1 MIVAPF
7 ALAYIAWIASQQTM
21 IFGNDLDIDLLLM
34 LGGFVTSFPLLC
46 FAAAVTRLPL
56 TVIGMFQ
63 YIAPTIA
70 LIIAVL
76 VYNEEFGIDR
86 LITFSFI
93 WIALLLFTTEAWFHH
108 RHQTPA
114 PTNTSG

>member
-1 MIVAPF
+1 MF
-7 ALAYIAWIASQQTM
+7 
-21 IFGNDLDIDLLLM
+21 FGNDIEIDLLLM

-63 YIAPTIA
+63 YIAPTMT

-86 LITFSFI
+86 LVTFSCI
-93 WIALLLFTTEAWFHH
+93 WIALLLFTVEAWVHH
-108 RHQTPA
+108 KHQAPA
-114 PTNTSG
+114 PSNNSA